1 MRVWGAQA
9 WKYRLQVAPMSGW
22 GGALRTGS
30 RSKSNKCSNW
40 SMTLHFP
47 DDLVRAQR
55 DWLVT
60 YQQLAVPRLRHMT
73 ALRRRLLDLS
83 SRIQWHPFWS
93 TPSGRTPAARV
104 ELRRLAHRQEQR
116 ERRAA

>member
-1 MRVWGAQA
+1 
-9 WKYRLQVAPMSGW
+9 
-22 GGALRTGS
+22 
-30 RSKSNKCSNW
+30 
-40 SMTLHFP
+40 MTFPFP

-55 DWLVT
+55 AWLAT
-60 YQQLAVPRLRHMT
+60 YRQLAVSRPRHTT

-93 TPSGRTPAARV
+93 TPPGRTPAARV
-104 ELRRLAHRQEQR
+104 ELRRLAHRQEHR